1 MWTIIRWLFVREIL
15 ILMRSRGGS
24 VAIFLLDL
32 WKICTELSCWLKRGR
47 RRGEERGKRISRE
60 RGSLFS
66 CIHLEETMT
75 EENLEET
82 DAWDWRD
89 SCDNII
95 DDDDFPLGRFYT
107 LHRSTWR
114 SNSRKLC

>member
-1 MWTIIRWLFVREIL
+1 
-15 ILMRSRGGS
+15 
-24 VAIFLLDL
+24 
-32 WKICTELSCWLKRGR
+32 
-47 RRGEERGKRISRE
+47 
-60 RGSLFS
+60 
-66 CIHLEETMT
+66 MT

-95 DDDDFPLGRFYT
+95 DDDDFPLGRFYM